1 MRRAHQER
9 HRIEKTLKGLARA
22 AGRRMSLLAMFAQRA
37 HREVASILEALP
49 LNWISVNKS
58 LKMR

>member
-1 MRRAHQER
+1 
-9 HRIEKTLKGLARA
+9 
-22 AGRRMSLLAMFAQRA
+22 MSLLAMFAHRA

-49 LNWISVNKS
+49 LNWIYVNKS

>member
-9 HRIEKTLKGLARA
+9 HRIKKTLKGMLQA
-22 AGRRMSLLAMFAQRA
+22 AGRRMSLLAMFAHRA

-49 LNWISVNKS
+49 LNCIYVNKS